1 MVRSIDSI
9 SNIPYFFPYLYPW
22 AMQMTVDVLKNRSN
36 GVFSGRLSQLF
47 FIISTAV
54 PESFIFID
62 TVRLLFSLTTTSENR
77 CSVYTY
83 SSTFWPH
90 IICSAFILRSCY
102 ISVYRWISFKLE
114 SHCTSWAFWIGRTK
128 YKSNWLC
135 IHPRN
140 RYRNKTHSVLRYS
153 NRKTC
158 ICIISIFCSKLFW
171 KIYDGKLLAI

>member
-1 MVRSIDSI
+1 MFPFGTVNSNPLYTDSPPFEI
-9 SNIPYFFPYLYPW
+9 F
-22 AMQMTVDVLKNRSN
+22 T
-36 GVFSGRLSQLF
+36 LF
-47 FIISTAV
+47 DMLIISMGFA
-54 PESFIFID
+54 
-62 TVRLLFSLTTTSENR
+62 LLFSLTTTSENR

-171 KIYDGKLLAI
+171 KIYDGKLLAILLTHFIYFYSTVTR